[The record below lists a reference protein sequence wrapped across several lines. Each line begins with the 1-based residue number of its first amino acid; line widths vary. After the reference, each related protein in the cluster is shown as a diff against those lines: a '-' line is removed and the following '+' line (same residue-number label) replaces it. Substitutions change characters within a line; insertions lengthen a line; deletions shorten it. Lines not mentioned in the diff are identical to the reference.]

1 MKILITGGAGFIGSN
16 LVEKLTEKNEVI
28 VIDNLS
34 GGRKEFI
41 EPFLDKVKFYKID
54 LLNNINNYF
63 SGVEEVWHLAADPSV
78 KDSSIQTF
86 FRDLEITKNVLEASR
101 KNKVKRILFTSSST
115 VYGESK
121 LNTPEN
127 CETKPISFY
136 GGTKL
141 SCESLISNYCSLY
154 KIQGFLFRLANIIG
168 KNSTHGVIYD
178 FIRKLSK
185 NKEEL
190 KILGDGKQTKS
201 YLSVS
206 DCINGMLIARDKAE
220 DLINIFNLGSRDKT
234 NVKEIAEIVVEEMIS
249 SGLLQKKPK
258 FKFTGGVDN
267 GKGWKGDIKEMLL
280 DISKLQK
287 LGFTPKNS
295 SKQAVREAVRETISS
310 YQL

>member
-1 MKILITGGAGFIGSN
+1 MKVLVTGGAGFIGSN

-34 GGRKEFI
+34 GGMKEFI
-41 EPFLDKVKFYKID
+41 EPFLDKVKFYKVD
-54 LLNNINNYF
+54 LLNNVNDYF

-154 KIQGFLFRLANIIG
+154 KIQGFFFRLANIIG

-178 FIRKLSK
+178 FVRKLSK
-185 NKEEL
+185 NEEEL

-206 DCINGMLIARDKAE
+206 DCINGMLIARDKAK
-220 DLINIFNLGSRDKT
+220 DLINIFNLGSNDKT

-280 DISKLQK
+280 DISKLEK
-287 LGFTPKNS
+287 LGFKPRSS

>member
-16 LVEKLTEKNEVI
+16 LVEKLAEKNEVI

-41 EPFLDKVKFYKID
+41 EPFLDKVKFYKVD
-54 LLNNINNYF
+54 LLNNVNDYF

-141 SCESLISNYCSLY
+141 ACESLISNYCSLY

-178 FIRKLSK
+178 FVGKLSK
-185 NKEEL
+185 NEEEL

-206 DCINGMLIARDKAE
+206 DCINGMLIARDKAKE
-220 DLINIFNLGSRDKT
+220 KINIFNLGSRDKT

-280 DISKLQK
+280 DISKLEK
-287 LGFTPKNS
+287 LGFKPKNS

>member
-16 LVEKLTEKNEVI
+16 LVEKLAEKNELI

-41 EPFLDKVKFYKID
+41 EPFLDKVKFYKVD
-54 LLNNINNYF
+54 LLNNVNDYF

-78 KDSSIQTF
+78 KDSSIETF

-101 KNKVKRILFTSSST
+101 KNKVKRIFFTSSST

-136 GGTKL
+136 GATKL
-141 SCESLISNYCSLY
+141 ACESLISNYCSLY

-178 FIRKLSK
+178 FVRKLSK

-206 DCINGMLIARDKAE
+206 DCINGMLMARDKAKE
-220 DLINIFNLGSRDKT
+220 KINIFNLGSRDKT

-267 GKGWKGDIKEMLL
+267 GKGWEGDVKEMLL
-280 DISKLQK
+280 DISKLEK
-287 LGFTPKNS
+287 LGFKPRSS
-295 SKQAVREAVRETISS
+295 SKEAVREAVRETISS

>member
-1 MKILITGGAGFIGSN
+1 MKVLITGGAGFIGSN
-16 LVEKLTEKNEVI
+16 LIEKLAEKNEVI

-41 EPFLDKVKFYKID
+41 EPFLDKIKFYKVD
-54 LLNNINNYF
+54 LLNNVNDYF

-86 FRDLEITKNVLEASR
+86 FRDLEITKNVLEACR

-115 VYGESK
+115 VYGESE

-154 KIQGFLFRLANIIG
+154 KIQGFLFRFANIIG

-178 FIRKLSK
+178 FIGKLSK

-206 DCINGMLIARDKAE
+206 DCINGMLIARDKAKE
-220 DLINIFNLGSRDKT
+220 KINIFNLGSRDKT

-249 SGLLQKKPK
+249 SLQKKPK

-267 GKGWKGDIKEMLL
+267 GKGWKGDVKEMLL

-295 SKQAVREAVRETISS
+295 SKEAVREAVRETINS